1 VKAGEEILPL
11 RHTPGPG
18 ATHRYAEASGDR
30 NPIHLDPAA
39 ARAAGLPRPI
49 LHGLYTMALVARCA
63 CQVGDGRKLR
73 RLAVDFRALGFP
85 AEEIEVSGVVDEV
98 SASSISLR
106 LVARQGRRR
115 LIRNASATLV
125 AR

>member
-1 VKAGEEILPL
+1 MKVGEEIRPL
-11 RHTPGPG
+11 RHTPGPD
-18 ATHRYAEASGDR
+18 ATRRYAEASGDH
-30 NPIHLDPAA
+30 NPIHLDPEA

-63 CQVGDGRKLR
+63 GRAGDGKELR

-85 AEEIEVSGVVDEV
+85 AEEIEVSGVVEEV
-98 SASSISLR
+98 SASGLSLR

-115 LIRNASATLV
+115 LIRNASATL
-125 AR
+125 AE